1 MRVSEPQR
9 RGIVD
14 ESAENDPDICV
25 VKRHGSTFQVGNII
39 NKVL

>member
-9 RGIVD
+9 RGIVG
-14 ESAENDPDICV
+14 ESAENDSDICV
-25 VKRHGSTFQVGNII
+25 VKRHGNTFQVGNIM